1 MTFLSFLNFK
11 TFKSRKHFSPILPI
25 FKAHFLK
32 DVTLEFNRKGKVL
45 IRKLLH
51 KFRGNIKF
59 AKIRICF
66 FALYIHIISS
76 HFFIINS
83 SLHCEPSRASHLYT
97 VKYIRAKPYLDD
109 GYSMKWPTAIT
120 LVIVLKRSLKEG
132 NGSTKYR
139 AVKNGGQ
146 GGPSLSKTFA
156 VTWPS
161 NTTCPPPPPY
171 FQNPLSHIFRPSYGP
186 DVLTTDRRNTESYYD
201 PPRSE
206 QSEPNS
212 ITHTIVSSRI

>member
-1 MTFLSFLNFK
+1 MS
-11 TFKSRKHFSPILPI
+11 HQE
-25 FKAHFLK
+25 H
-32 DVTLEFNRKGKVL
+32 L
-45 IRKLLH
+45 ICTQSSTYVRNH
-51 KFRGNIKF
+51 IWTM
-59 AKIRICF
+59 A
-66 FALYIHIISS
+66 IH
-76 HFFIINS
+76 
-83 SLHCEPSRASHLYT
+83 
-97 VKYIRAKPYLDD
+97 
-109 GYSMKWPTAIT
+109 SMKWPTAIT

-212 ITHTIVSSRI
+212 ITHTIVSSRIWIFPRTKGFLLRKFLMLVNDAFSGIFWQKPGLENQSPVHVFNVQF